1 VGSGYM
7 LPVSIVN
14 PPADAEAR
22 LEADKGPC
30 ENDRRHIFNL
40 TASYT
45 TPEFEGGL
53 ARALGSGWRLS
64 GIFRASSGDT
74 LTVTTGRDQALTG
87 APNVQRVNQVSD
99 DVYGHTL
106 SQWLKP
112 SAFAQPAFGTFGNS
126 GRSAY
131 VGPGNRVVDLSL
143 VRSFRFAETHRIEA
157 RVEAFNAFNWF
168 RWNNPTTN
176 FSNANFGRILSAG
189 EPRIMQFAVKYQF

>member
-45 TPEFEGGL
+45 TPEFEGRV
-53 ARALGSGWRLS
+53 ARALGSTWRLS
-64 GIFRASSGDT
+64 GILRASSGDR
-74 LTVTTGRDQALTG
+74 LSVSTGLDQALTG
-87 APNVQRVNQVSD
+87 APGVQRANQVSD
-99 DVYGHTL
+99 DVYGRTL
-106 SQWLKP
+106 NQWLKA

-126 GRSAY
+126 GRNAFE
-131 VGPGNRVVDLSL
+131 GPGSRVVDLSL
-143 VRSFRFAETHRIEA
+143 ARSFRFAETHRIEA

-168 RWNNPTTN
+168 RWNNPNTSLN
-176 FSNANFGRILSAG
+176 NANFGRILSAQD
-189 EPRIMQFAVKYQF
+189 PRIMQFAVKYQF